1 MLTSQVKILFSD
13 MITFGFK
20 SKTGGLLRAVVAIVL
35 GVIMVSFP
43 GSSLV
48 VIVKILAAFLI
59 ASGLVSLVF
68 GIVNRQNGGLALMI
82 TNTLVD
88 IILGILIFM
97 FPAEVASIVMFLLGL
112 LIMFFGIF
120 QIVVLMSANR
130 VLPVGIWTFLLMS
143 ANRVLP
149 VGIWT
154 FLLPVLCAAGGAM
167 VMFHPFGLGSVIT
180 LVAGIALLVYGVSEL
195 MATWKM
201 RKAMKEYEIHYSA
214 GGRTDRGQDSG
225 DRIEVKDVDYEK
237 VGDDK

>member
-1 MLTSQVKILFSD
+1 

-130 VLPVGIWTFLLMS
+130 VLPVGIWTFLL
-143 ANRVLP
+143 
-149 VGIWT
+149 
-154 FLLPVLCAAGGAM
+154 PVLCVAGGAM

>member
-1 MLTSQVKILFSD
+1 

-97 FPAEVASIVMFLLGL
+97 FPAAVASIVMFLLGL
-112 LIMFFGIF
+112 LVMFCGIF
-120 QIVVLMSANR
+120 QIVV
-130 VLPVGIWTFLLMS
+130 VLG

-195 MATWKM
+195 IATWKM

>member
-1 MLTSQVKILFSD
+1 

-130 VLPVGIWTFLLMS
+130 VLPVGIWTFLL
-143 ANRVLP
+143 
-149 VGIWT
+149 
-154 FLLPVLCAAGGAM
+154 PVLCAAGGAM

-214 GGRTDRGQDSG
+214 GGRTDRGQDSR

>member
-1 MLTSQVKILFSD
+1 

-130 VLPVGIWTFLLMS
+130 VLPVGIWTFLL
-143 ANRVLP
+143 
-149 VGIWT
+149 
-154 FLLPVLCAAGGAM
+154 PVLCAAGGAM

>member
-130 VLPVGIWTFLLMS
+130 VLPVGIWTFLL
-143 ANRVLP
+143 
-149 VGIWT
+149 
-154 FLLPVLCAAGGAM
+154 PVLCAAGGAM

-225 DRIEVKDVDYEK
+225 DSIEVKDVDYEK

>member
-1 MLTSQVKILFSD
+1 

-20 SKTGGLLRAVVAIVL
+20 SKTGGLLRAVVAIAL

-88 IILGILIFM
+88 IILGILIFV

-120 QIVVLMSANR
+120 QIVV
-130 VLPVGIWTFLLMS
+130 LMS

-201 RKAMKEYEIHYSA
+201 RKAMKEYEIRFSA
-214 GGRTDRGQDSG
+214 PETGKPSADSSME
-225 DRIEVKDVDYEK
+225 DVRDVDYEK
-237 VGDDK
+237 VGEDK

>member
-1 MLTSQVKILFSD
+1 M
-13 MITFGFK
+13 
-20 SKTGGLLRAVVAIVL
+20 

-130 VLPVGIWTFLLMS
+130 VLPVGIWTFLL
-143 ANRVLP
+143 
-149 VGIWT
+149 
-154 FLLPVLCAAGGAM
+154 PVLCAAGGAM

>member
-1 MLTSQVKILFSD
+1 MLTSQVKILYSD

-130 VLPVGIWTFLLMS
+130 VLPVGIWTFLL
-143 ANRVLP
+143 
-149 VGIWT
+149 
-154 FLLPVLCAAGGAM
+154 PVLCAAGGAM

>member
-1 MLTSQVKILFSD
+1 

-59 ASGLVSLVF
+59 ASGLVSLMF

-120 QIVVLMSANR
+120 QIVV
-130 VLPVGIWTFLLMS
+130 LMS

-214 GGRTDRGQDSG
+214 GGRTGRGQDSG

>member
-1 MLTSQVKILFSD
+1 

-130 VLPVGIWTFLLMS
+130 VLPVGIWTFLL
-143 ANRVLP
+143 
-149 VGIWT
+149 
-154 FLLPVLCAAGGAM
+154 PVLCAAGGAM

-214 GGRTDRGQDSG
+214 GGRTDRGQNSG

>member
-130 VLPVGIWTFLLMS
+130 VLPVGIWTFLL
-143 ANRVLP
+143 
-149 VGIWT
+149 
-154 FLLPVLCAAGGAM
+154 PVLCAAGGAM

-214 GGRTDRGQDSG
+214 GDRTDRGQDSG

>member
-1 MLTSQVKILFSD
+1 

-130 VLPVGIWTFLLMS
+130 VLPVGIWTFLL
-143 ANRVLP
+143 
-149 VGIWT
+149 
-154 FLLPVLCAAGGAM
+154 PVLCAAGGAM

-214 GGRTDRGQDSG
+214 GSRTGRGQDSG

>member
-130 VLPVGIWTFLLMS
+130 VLPVGIWTFLL
-143 ANRVLP
+143 
-149 VGIWT
+149 
-154 FLLPVLCAAGGAM
+154 PVLCAAGGAM

-214 GGRTDRGQDSG
+214 GGRTGRGQDSG

>member
-1 MLTSQVKILFSD
+1 

-68 GIVNRQNGGLALMI
+68 GIVNRQTGGLALMI

-120 QIVVLMSANR
+120 QIVV
-130 VLPVGIWTFLLMS
+130 LMS

>member
-1 MLTSQVKILFSD
+1 

-130 VLPVGIWTFLLMS
+130 VLPVGIWTFLL
-143 ANRVLP
+143 
-149 VGIWT
+149 
-154 FLLPVLCAAGGAM
+154 PVLCAAGGAM

-201 RKAMKEYEIHYSA
+201 RKAMKEYEIRFNTSSSSA
-214 GGRTDRGQDSG
+214 SG
-225 DRIEVKDVDYEK
+225 SKDTPAMDDVKDVDYEK
-237 VGDDK
+237 VGEDK

>member
-130 VLPVGIWTFLLMS
+130 VLPVGIWTFLL
-143 ANRVLP
+143 
-149 VGIWT
+149 
-154 FLLPVLCAAGGAM
+154 PVLCAAGGAM

-225 DRIEVKDVDYEK
+225 DR
-237 VGDDK
+237 GDK

>member
-120 QIVVLMSANR
+120 QIVV
-130 VLPVGIWTFLLMS
+130 
-143 ANRVLP
+143 
-149 VGIWT
+149 GIWT

>member
-130 VLPVGIWTFLLMS
+130 VLPVGIWTFLL
-143 ANRVLP
+143 
-149 VGIWT
+149 
-154 FLLPVLCAAGGAM
+154 PVLCAAGGAM

-201 RKAMKEYEIHYSA
+201 RKAMREYEIHYSA

>member
-1 MLTSQVKILFSD
+1 

-130 VLPVGIWTFLLMS
+130 VLPVGIWTFLL
-143 ANRVLP
+143 
-149 VGIWT
+149 
-154 FLLPVLCAAGGAM
+154 PVLCAAGGAM

-180 LVAGIALLVYGVSEL
+180 LVAGS
-195 MATWKM
+195 
-201 RKAMKEYEIHYSA
+201 
-214 GGRTDRGQDSG
+214 
-225 DRIEVKDVDYEK
+225 
-237 VGDDK
+237 

>member
-130 VLPVGIWTFLLMS
+130 VLPVGIWTFLL
-143 ANRVLP
+143 
-149 VGIWT
+149 
-154 FLLPVLCAAGGAM
+154 PVLCAAGGAM

-214 GGRTDRGQDSG
+214 GGRTGRGQDSG
-225 DRIEVKDVDYEK
+225 GRIEVKDVDYEK

>member
-1 MLTSQVKILFSD
+1 MLPSQVKILFSD

-130 VLPVGIWTFLLMS
+130 VLPVGIWTFLL
-143 ANRVLP
+143 
-149 VGIWT
+149 
-154 FLLPVLCAAGGAM
+154 PVLCAAGGAM